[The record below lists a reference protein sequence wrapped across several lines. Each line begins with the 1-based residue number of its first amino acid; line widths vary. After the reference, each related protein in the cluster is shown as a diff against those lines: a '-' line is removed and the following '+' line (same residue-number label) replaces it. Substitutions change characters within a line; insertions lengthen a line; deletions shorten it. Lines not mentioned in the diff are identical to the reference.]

1 MALGRLKLSPDWKS
15 LKCKACRKQ
24 INASHQHQFGYIQKR
39 SSVLHSSMFKG
50 LYLFQGGAL
59 IKKKQPQSKIQNL
72 GFYNDQM
79 CQNDIDE

>member
-1 MALGRLKLSPDWKS
+1 
-15 LKCKACRKQ
+15 
-24 INASHQHQFGYIQKR
+24 
-39 SSVLHSSMFKG
+39 MFKG
-50 LYLFQGGAL
+50 FYLFQGGAL